1 MKYEDIEI
9 LDDLLTNS
17 ITELELSAK
26 AFSGEINPLLED
38 MGDIRES
45 DYTYNLSL
53 PIIEKAIKIC
63 VMARDYQRS
72 FEAEHSRANM
82 WESVVEEMSEM
93 IKD

>member
-1 MKYEDIEI
+1 MKYEDIEV
-9 LDDLLTNS
+9 LDDLLTNA
-17 ITELELSAK
+17 ITELELSSK
-26 AFSGEINPLLED
+26 VFSGEINPLTD
-38 MGDIRES
+38 DISSVRES

-63 VMARDYQRS
+63 INARDYQRS